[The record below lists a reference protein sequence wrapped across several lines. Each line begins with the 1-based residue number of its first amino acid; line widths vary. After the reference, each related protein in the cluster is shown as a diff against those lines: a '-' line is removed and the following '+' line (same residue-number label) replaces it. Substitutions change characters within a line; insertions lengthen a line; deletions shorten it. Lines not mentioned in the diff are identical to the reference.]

1 MSSINDCFDLNTS
14 TAYLQEYDRSP
25 AFTRPYITLLPGDE
39 TFIMVKNADTCQ
51 KTTFTFLQLT
61 SDDLKGFLVD
71 DRYVIILQEKL
82 PQLNQDKTAGPILQR
97 LMTIKEDADP
107 VISSKCDL
115 RTSIEYLKEYAKN
128 EPFPIPYLACV
139 PGDEPYIFIKDAYN
153 QQTQELDW
161 VSVGSDKKGILIY
174 SKNLEIIQS
183 ALPALL
189 KSSQT
194 NPILQNLM
202 LTEEEFILVRSIKAC
217 LKDGLDKLCLTYDPS
232 TKACQMQ
239 RKETIKGSLVFL
251 ECLPQGKGF
260 FIDSHFQ
267 SEIQHHL
274 ATILTHKTMDPFIE
288 KITMKKPT
296 FSLVKSIQLSSF

>member
-1 MSSINDCFDLNTS
+1 MSSINDSFDVITS
-14 TAYLQEYDRSP
+14 TAYLQEYDQSP

-39 TFIMVKNADTCQ
+39 TFIMIKNADACK
-51 KTTFTFLQLT
+51 KTTFTFLQLR
-61 SDDLKGFLVD
+61 SGDLKGFLVD
-71 DRYVIILQEKL
+71 DRYVTILQEKL
-82 PQLNQDKTAGPILQR
+82 PQLEQSTVAGPILQK
-97 LMTIKEDADP
+97 LMTIKADADP

-115 RTSIEYLKEYAKN
+115 STSIEYLKEYAKK
-128 EPFPIPYLACV
+128 EPFAIPYLTCL
-139 PGDEPYIFIKDAYN
+139 PGDQPYIFIKDAYN
-153 QQTQELDW
+153 EQTQKLDW
-161 VSVGSDKKGILIY
+161 VSIGSDKQGILIY

-183 ALPALL
+183 ALPSLV
-189 KSSQT
+189 KSSQI

-202 LTEEEFILVRSIKAC
+202 LTEEEFILVSSIKTC
-217 LKDGLDKLCLTYDPS
+217 LKDSLDKLCLTYDPS

-239 RKETIKGSLVFL
+239 KKETIKGSFVFL

-267 SEIQHHL
+267 SEIQQHL
-274 ATILTHKTMDPFIE
+274 ATILTHKIMDPFIE